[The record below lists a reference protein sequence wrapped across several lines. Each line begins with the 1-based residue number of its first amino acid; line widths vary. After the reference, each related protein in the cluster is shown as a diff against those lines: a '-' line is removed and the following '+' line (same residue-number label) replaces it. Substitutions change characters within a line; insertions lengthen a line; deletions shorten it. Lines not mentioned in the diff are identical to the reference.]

1 MKIRP
6 ATHADCDAVWNIFHS
21 VVAAGDTY
29 ALDPNISRKDALAY
43 WFASGTRTYV
53 AEGDAAGDSEAV
65 PGKPTA
71 SPTIIPARQILG
83 TYILRP
89 NQSGG
94 GSHVANAG
102 FMVSPSARG
111 LGIGRAMAEHCLS
124 EARRLGFRAMQFNYV
139 IATNTAAICLWQD
152 LGFEIVGTL
161 ANAFRHPD
169 KGYVDVYV
177 MYRSLP

>member
-1 MKIRP
+1 M
-6 ATHADCDAVWNIFHS
+6 
-21 VVAAGDTY
+21 
-29 ALDPNISRKDALAY
+29 AY

-53 AEGDAAGDSEAV
+53 AEGDAIGDSVAV
-65 PGKPTA
+65 PRKPTA
-71 SPTIIPARQILG
+71 FPAIIPARQILG

-102 FMVSPSARG
+102 FMVSASARG

-124 EARRLGFRAMQFNYV
+124 EARRFGFRAMQFNYV
-139 IATNTAAICLWQD
+139 ISTNTAAIRLWQD
-152 LGFEIVGTL
+152 FGFAIVGTL
-161 ANAFRHPD
+161 AKAFRHPQ

-177 MYRSLP
+177 MYRALL